1 MVGAELDITSN
12 DLTVLMNAVSQA
24 QRALK
29 GAVQNA
35 AGSQADSGAG
45 AASSTQPT
53 SSVAMIGSTQDERA
67 IALEIQKLQ
76 QREKAVIAHEQAH
89 KAAGGQYAGPATYT
103 YTLGPDKKDYISGG
117 EVSIDV
123 SDESTPQKTIPK
135 MQQVRAAAL
144 APMDPSAQDMS
155 VAATATQKE
164 ADARQEVYAEQVEA
178 ARQAEAGQEGNSS
191 AKASSSGASA
201 NNAGAA
207 ASAILSNAYGGASAR
222 SLAVGASVSVY
233 A

>member
-1 MVGAELDITSN
+1 MIGAELDITSN
-12 DLTVLMNAVSQA
+12 DLNVLMNAVSQA
-24 QRALK
+24 QKSLK
-29 GAVQNA
+29 GAVQDA
-35 AGSQADSGAG
+35 AVTASGSVTG
-45 AASSTQPT
+45 AAASKPPPT
-53 SSVAMIGSTQDERA
+53 AATTIGSTQEERA
-67 IALEIQKLQ
+67 IALEIQQLQ

-89 KAAGGQYAGPATYT
+89 IAVGGQYAGPASYS

-164 ADARQEVYAEQVEA
+164 ADAQREVYAEQMESA
-178 ARQAEAGQEGNSS
+178 QQAEAGQKGNS
-191 AKASSSGASA
+191 
-201 NNAGAA
+201 
-207 ASAILSNAYGGASAR
+207 ILSGIYGSASPGSAP
-222 SLAVGASVSVY
+222 AGASVSVY